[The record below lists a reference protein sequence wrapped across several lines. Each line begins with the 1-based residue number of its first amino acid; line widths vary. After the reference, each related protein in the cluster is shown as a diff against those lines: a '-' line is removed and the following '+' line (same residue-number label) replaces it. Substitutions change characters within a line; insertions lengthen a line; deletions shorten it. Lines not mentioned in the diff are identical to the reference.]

1 MNSSRFTQDRRRWIA
16 ALLLVS
22 LPIQALLA
30 QDDPRAASPGI
41 QHVEA
46 SLRQVISGDQAL
58 ETVAFVERYWRVP
71 GNAGYNS
78 SINQVAS
85 LLEHAGFVLED
96 GARAADRLV
105 YRLERRPMTSPAW
118 EPENATLTIAG
129 QPAPLLTFAKNRNM
143 LAINSWSTPRGG
155 VEAEVVAV
163 GAGRPEDFQGKDV
176 SGKIVYAE
184 GGGMGRLFREAVVNR
199 GAIGVIDYAMPAY
212 TRPEVNTTS
221 IQFGGIP
228 LDTTRTSWGIFLS
241 FAARESLRKAL
252 AAGPVRLK
260 VETRTR
266 IYPSEELTLIA
277 EIRGTTV
284 PDERFVFSAHVQEPG
299 ANDNASG
306 VGTLAEIAR
315 SLGQLA
321 TQGEW
326 TPLRTVTFIWGDEIN
341 ATARFLQENAGSARG
356 VRWGVSLDMVGEN
369 TQLTGGTFLI
379 EKMPDPS
386 AIWTRGEDHHTEWG
400 GEALSLAQMTPHY
413 LNDFVLD
420 RCRDQA
426 AVTHWV
432 VKTNPFEGGSDH
444 QAFLDAGKPGLL
456 LWHFTDQFYHTDN
469 DRLDKVSPE
478 TMANVGVCAASVAAV
493 LASPDSGT
501 ARAIVDETERAALD
515 RLATE
520 FELSRAAVA
529 HGGKL
534 DQEVLLLTT
543 WTEWYTKAIQAA
555 SDVDIGGPTAATTAA
570 IDHAASAISA
580 AGMNYIARL
589 K

>member
-1 MNSSRFTQDRRRWIA
+1 MKSPRIAHDFRLWIA
-16 ALLLVS
+16 GLLLIHLS
-22 LPIQALLA
+22 IRPLLA
-30 QDDPRAASPGI
+30 QEDPRGASPGI
-41 QHVEA
+41 QHIEA
-46 SLRQVISGDQAL
+46 SLRQVISGDKAL
-58 ETVAFVERYWRVP
+58 ETVAFVERFWRVP
-71 GNAGYNS
+71 GNTGYNS
-78 SINQVAS
+78 SITQVAS
-85 LLEHAGFVLED
+85 QLERAGFVLEER
-96 GARAADRLV
+96 ARAADRLV
-105 YRLERRPMTSPAW
+105 YRLERRAMTHPAW
-118 EPENATLTIAG
+118 EPENATVTIVG
-129 QPAPLLTFAKNRNM
+129 QPTPLLSFAKNRNM

-176 SGKIVYAE
+176 SGKIVYGE
-184 GGGMGRLFREAVVNR
+184 GGLGRLFREAINR
-199 GAIGVIDYAMPAY
+199 GAIGVMGYAMPAY

-221 IQFGGIP
+221 IQFGSIP
-228 LDTTRTSWGIFLS
+228 LDSTRMPWGIFLS
-241 FAARESLRKAL
+241 YAARETLRKAL
-252 AAGPVRLK
+252 AGGPVRLQ

-266 IYPSEELTLIA
+266 IYPSEELTLVA
-277 EIRGTTV
+277 EIRGTTA

-315 SLGQLA
+315 SMGQLVTDGA
-321 TQGEW
+321 W

-341 ATARFLQENAGSARG
+341 ATARFLQENPRRARG

-400 GEALSLAQMTPHY
+400 GETLTLEQMTPHY
-413 LNDFVLD
+413 LNDFVLN

-432 VKTNPFEGGSDH
+432 VGTNPFEGGSDH

-478 TMANVGVCAASVAAV
+478 TMANVGVCAASVAAI

-501 ARAIVDETERAALD
+501 AQAIVDETERAALD
-515 RLATE
+515 RLSAE
-520 FELSRAAVA
+520 FALSRTALAQ
-529 HGGKL
+529 GGKL
-534 DQEVLLLTT
+534 DHEVQILTT
-543 WTEWYTKAIQAA
+543 WTEWYTSAIKGAK
-555 SDVDIGGPTAATTAA
+555 DIDIGGPAGATTAA
-570 IDHAASAISA
+570 IDRAAAAVTA